1 MAEMQTSHSH
11 YNFKSHRNRFLTLT
25 YILQMMFYAAPLGL
39 LGCRPAGAIMMSPR
53 WGYPVNRAQRRVARF
68 LTMLKIHGGV
78 RLFIV
83 FHSRLPFHLQSYML
97 ISIFPAPALGEP
109 LVQRNEELTTHASHA
124 TIAKK
129 IYEFSFQQIK
139 HNIESN
145 IVLS

>member
-11 YNFKSHRNRFLTLT
+11 YNFKSHRNRFLIQT
-25 YILQMMFYAAPLGL
+25 YILQTMFL
-39 LGCRPAGAIMMSPR
+39 CRSSGAIMMSPR

-68 LTMLKIHGGV
+68 LTMLKIQGGV

-83 FHSRLPFHLQSYML
+83 FHSILPFHLQSYML

>member
-1 MAEMQTSHSH
+1 
-11 YNFKSHRNRFLTLT
+11 
-25 YILQMMFYAAPLGL
+25 
-39 LGCRPAGAIMMSPR
+39 MMSPR

-83 FHSRLPFHLQSYML
+83 FHSVLPFHLQSYML

-124 TIAKK
+124 TIAK
-129 IYEFSFQQIK
+129 I
-139 HNIESN
+139 NI
-145 IVLS
+145 

>member
-1 MAEMQTSHSH
+1 
-11 YNFKSHRNRFLTLT
+11 
-25 YILQMMFYAAPLGL
+25 MMSPRWGYWDVAPLGL

-68 LTMLKIHGGV
+68 LTMLKIQGGV

-83 FHSRLPFHLQSYML
+83 FHSILPFHLQSYML

>member
-11 YNFKSHRNRFLTLT
+11 HNFKSHRNRFLIQT
-25 YILQMMFYAAPLGL
+25 YILQTMFL
-39 LGCRPAGAIMMSPR
+39 CRSSGAITMSPR

-83 FHSRLPFHLQSYML
+83 FHSVLPFHLQSYML

-145 IVLS
+145 IILS